1 MATTIAAAPGSF
13 PANASQPITSV
24 PGAVA
29 GLSWTA
35 STPIRMDI
43 AIQGLMIPGNF
54 SAPAIAV
61 IEHFDPYS
69 NAIVR
74 DFAYIGNRF
83 GPTNLSIVTGSL
95 NGELATG
102 EVHVAVYNLGGT
114 GLGVVG
120 AQMAWYRT

>member
-1 MATTIAAAPGSF
+1 
-13 PANASQPITSV
+13 
-24 PGAVA
+24 
-29 GLSWTA
+29 
-35 STPIRMDI
+35 MDI

-114 GLGVVG
+114 DLVSWAPKWLGTVPKLLGTAGNVISANNG
-120 AQMAWYRT
+120 TSTNPFFFGY